1 VSGHLPRL
9 LPYKGGEAEA
19 EASDGPMGGM
29 GCVGAIPQAEDLRL
43 ILPETNPHTATRVRS
58 GQD

>member
-1 VSGHLPRL
+1 M
-9 LPYKGGEAEA
+9 
-19 EASDGPMGGM
+19 ASDGPMGGM